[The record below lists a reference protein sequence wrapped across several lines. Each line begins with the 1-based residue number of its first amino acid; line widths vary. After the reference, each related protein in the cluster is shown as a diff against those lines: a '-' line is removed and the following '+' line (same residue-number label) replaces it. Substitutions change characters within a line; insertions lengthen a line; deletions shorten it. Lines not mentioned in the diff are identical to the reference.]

1 MNSYVFRS
9 PRLGFRA
16 VEPSLSAPA
25 AAFYRRNRAAF
36 APFDPVP
43 EEEFFTEAGQR
54 ARLELER
61 SWAERDRAYRFLLVQ
76 PRHPGKVVG
85 MLGFN
90 EIVRGAFQSCFLS
103 YKIDRTLWNR
113 GYGSEAIRYATAW
126 AFRNLGLHRVEA
138 NIMPRNPAS
147 LRAAE
152 KAGFVREGL
161 SRRYLNINGVWEDHI
176 HMVRLNEDAL

>member
-1 MNSYVFRS
+1 
-9 PRLGFRA
+9 
-16 VEPSLSAPA
+16 
-25 AAFYRRNRAAF
+25 
-36 APFDPVP
+36 
-43 EEEFFTEAGQR
+43 
-54 ARLELER
+54 
-61 SWAERDRAYRFLLVQ
+61 
-76 PRHPGKVVG
+76 

-103 YKIDRTLWNR
+103 SKIDRTLWNR